1 MPKYY
6 VHSGTLQLV
15 TTATDPRAAAIW
27 AVHRA
32 LAPSLPFLGASDP
45 AHARPLPPPCLEE
58 QISVS
63 ERGLAASGQAH
74 YESLSIVAEWTQLL
88 VAVDRLTRSATE
100 VCGRPY

>member
-1 MPKYY
+1 
-6 VHSGTLQLV
+6 
-15 TTATDPRAAAIW
+15 
-27 AVHRA
+27 
-32 LAPSLPFLGASDP
+32 
-45 AHARPLPPPCLEE
+45 LEE